1 VEKEKRA
8 GGFWP
13 KGHLP
18 PPLWFRIERVREAGR
33 DVAGRRILPASQAPA
48 AVGQWGK
55 TTRASRGTDSPT
67 YLGRCWRA
75 EAVPWA
81 ATDWKVASLARRC
94 SGAQARGEGGRGG
107 AWQSRERPAPFY
119 RWSKAVR
126 AGIFLSSRSFDGRQ
140 WRLGNIP
147 LLTHRRRL
155 GRDSRWIGCCWT

>member
-33 DVAGRRILPASQAPA
+33 DVAGRRLLPASQAPA

-94 SGAQARGEGGRGG
+94 PVLKQGEKVAVVVRGSPGSDRPLFIGG
-107 AWQSRERPAPFY
+107 
-119 RWSKAVR
+119 VR
-126 AGIFLSSRSFDGRQ
+126 RFGQGYF
-140 WRLGNIP
+140 
-147 LLTHRRRL
+147 
-155 GRDSRWIGCCWT
+155 